1 MRRVLMLL
9 TVMCFLTA
17 CGAPVEKSPAPEQVL
32 TITLWDYDKTS
43 YDQRLVEAFEET
55 HPGVRVQVISYPD
68 AYYDQKMEALL
79 TGVQKVDIF
88 FIRSLP
94 SLKRLVEYDA
104 VCPLDTLL
112 EEYGLDLADSPDL
125 DYMRLDGQ
133 LYGVPYRH
141 DQYVLVYNCDLF
153 DRAGIDYP
161 GPDVTWEQVQA
172 IARQLQPMLN
182 EDEYALMVLPM
193 DIQWVVSGRTSPVE
207 EGSAE
212 NLRPIM
218 ELLLEMQHEGTV
230 PAYGD
235 CIMQDIQQQCFELGK
250 YGMYVG
256 GTWYLNYLMTD
267 EQAGRFDFRWGV
279 TTAPRWEQGDR
290 STATAVL
297 SGMGICQQ
305 SENRELA
312 WEFIQFATGAEG
324 AKIMAEEQMMPAY
337 MDERIQEIY
346 RQSFAG
352 DVLDPAVYQ
361 SRPTRYGSKTQTAAS
376 QQVQCDAFRQC
387 MIGEKTVDEAIREME
402 EQLVRLGY

>member
-1 MRRVLMLL
+1 MLMLL
-9 TVMCFLTA
+9 LAALCVLTA
-17 CGAPVEKSPAPEQVL
+17 CGTPTEKAPAPEQVL
-32 TITLWDYDKTS
+32 TIALWDYDKIS
-43 YDQRLVEAFEET
+43 YDRRLVEAFEET

-68 AYYDQKMEALL
+68 AYYDQKMESLL
-79 TGVQKVDIF
+79 IGGRQVDVF
-88 FIRSLP
+88 FIRSLS
-94 SLKRLVEYDA
+94 SLRRLVEYDA
-104 VCPLDTLL
+104 AWPLDAMI

-125 DYMRLDGQ
+125 DYMRMGGQ

-141 DQYVLVYNCDLF
+141 DRYVLVYNCDLF

-161 GPDVTWEQVQA
+161 GPDVTWEQMRE
-172 IARQLQPMLN
+172 IARQLQPALH

-193 DIQWVVSGRTSPVE
+193 DIQWIASGRTAPVE
-207 EGSAE
+207 AGSAE

-218 ELLLEMQHEGTV
+218 ELLLGMQQEGTA

-235 CIMQDIQQQCFELGK
+235 CIAQDIQQQCFELGK

-279 TTAPRWEQGDR
+279 TTAPRWEQSDG
-290 STATAVL
+290 SAATAVL
-297 SGMGICQQ
+297 SGIGIGQQ

-312 WEFIQFATGAEG
+312 WEFIRFAAGAEG

-346 RQSFAG
+346 RENFTG

-361 SRPTRYGSKTQTAAS
+361 SRPTRYGSRTQTAAS

-387 MIGEKTVDEAIREME
+387 MIGEKTVDEA
-402 EQLVRLGY
+402 